1 MEQEYNQ
8 WKGAW
13 AVCLA
18 ALRSIFRS
26 PQAVFFS
33 LFFPMV
39 LIAIFGAI
47 SGGGGPS
54 FDIAIDKK
62 SDTTN
67 LLYNIVSS
75 SRIFDVHKGKDEQI
89 QDDLRKGRITAIITI
104 RKDSSKEVEYIIDSK

>member
-1 MEQEYNQ
+1 MEESSLPASQKVLSSHLFKMEQSYNQ

-13 AVCLA
+13 AVCRA

-39 LIAIFGAI
+39 LIAIFGALTG
-47 SGGGGPS
+47 SGGPS

-67 LLYNIVSS
+67 LLYTIISGA
-75 SRIFDVHKGKDEQI
+75 RIFDVHHGTDQEI
-89 QDDLRKGRITAIITI
+89 N
-104 RKDSSKEVEYIIDSK
+104 